1 MTARKSI
8 KPPALAADRGASI
21 AADVAN
27 GASPWSYG
35 IIARVMA
42 GIRTGA
48 GAPSLLLPLARP
60 IHRPT
65 KRLCPRPKP
74 KAARPVSE
82 FPKDQNTA
90 PAKGAETAIS
100 VPPTAPATPKPNGE
114 ETSGVLLRWLWRGY
128 LRSRLW
134 LLLAALFFMALEGS
148 MLGALAKIMKPMF
161 DEVFVAGDKNA
172 LWWVGFSI
180 LAIFVVRAV
189 ASVAQKFFLALISQG
204 SAADLRKDLLA
215 RLMRLD
221 GSFHQSHPPGFLI
234 QRVQTDVASI
244 NQVWNAIITGA
255 GRDAVALVVL
265 LGVAVSVDW
274 KWTLVACFGAPI
286 LVLPSSLV
294 QRFVRRQ
301 SRRARD
307 LGATLATR
315 LDEVFH
321 GIIPIKLNRLEDY
334 QSAQYAA
341 LTDRLV
347 RTEVRAQAGAAA
359 IPAMIDIMAGLG
371 FFGVLIF
378 GGAEII
384 AGEKTVGDF
393 MTFFTAIGL
402 AFEPLRRLG
411 AVSGTW
417 QVAAAGLERV
427 KALMDETPRI
437 TSPAGG
443 KPAPTQTPDVA
454 LRDVVLDY
462 GDARVLNGAT
472 ITAKAG
478 KTTALVG
485 ASGAGKSTVF
495 NLLTRLIDPVSGT
508 VEIGGTAAQDMDLAA
523 LRGLFSVVSQDAL
536 LFDETL
542 RENILLGRE
551 DVSEA
556 RLREVLDAAHVSDFL
571 AKMPQG
577 LDTPVG
583 PRGSNLS
590 GGQRQRVAIARA
602 LLRDTP
608 ILLLDEATSALD
620 AQSEKV
626 VQDALDRLA
635 KGRTTLV
642 IAHRLSTVHG
652 ADKIVVMDRGRVV
665 DEGRHEELLARGGVY
680 ADLHALQFKTSGPS
694 ADKRAQDASAKRRK
708 DSAAARAN
716 SGSRDAGT
724 LLSRIFGRW
733 F

>member
-1 MTARKSI
+1 M
-8 KPPALAADRGASI
+8 
-21 AADVAN
+21 
-27 GASPWSYG
+27 
-35 IIARVMA
+35 
-42 GIRTGA
+42 
-48 GAPSLLLPLARP
+48 
-60 IHRPT
+60 
-65 KRLCPRPKP
+65 
-74 KAARPVSE
+74 SE
-82 FPKDQNTA
+82 FPKGHSAPSPTSEPNAVAPVHTA
-90 PAKGAETAIS
+90 QLSTA
-100 VPPTAPATPKPNGE
+100 TAAQNGE

-134 LLLAALFFMALEGS
+134 LLLAAMFFMALEGS
-148 MLGALAKIMKPMF
+148 MLGALARVMKPMF
-161 DEVFVAGDKNA
+161 DQVFVAGDADA
-172 LWWVGFSI
+172 LWWVGMAILSI
-180 LAIFVVRAV
+180 FIIRAV

-221 GSFHQSHPPGFLI
+221 GSFHQTHPPGFLI

-286 LVLPSSLV
+286 LVLPSTLV
-294 QRFVRRQ
+294 QRFVRKK

-307 LGATLATR
+307 LGAKLATR

-334 QSAQYAA
+334 QSQQYAA
-341 LTDRLV
+341 LTDKLV
-347 RTEVRAQAGAAA
+347 HTEVRAQAGAAT

-427 KALMDETPRI
+427 KALMDEVPRV
-437 TSPAGG
+437 TSPEGG
-443 KPAPTQTPDVA
+443 KPAPEGTPQVA
-454 LRDVVLDY
+454 LRNVVLDY
-462 GDARVLNGAT
+462 GDARVLDGAT
-472 ITAKAG
+472 LTAEAG

-495 NLLTRLIDPVSGT
+495 NLLTRLVDPVSGD
-508 VEIGGTAAQDMDLAA
+508 VDIGGTSAHEMDLAE
-523 LRGLFSVVSQDAL
+523 LRGLYSVVSQDAL

-542 RENILLGRE
+542 RENILLGRD
-551 DVSEA
+551 DVSDA
-556 RLREVLDAAHVSDFL
+556 RLQEVLDAAHVSDFL
-571 AKMPQG
+571 AKLPQG

-626 VQDALDRLA
+626 VQEALDRLA

-665 DEGRHEELLARGGVY
+665 DEGRHDELLTRGGIY

-694 ADKRAQDASAKRRK
+694 ADTRAQDAADQRRK
-708 DSAAARAN
+708 ENAKAK
-716 SGSRDAGT
+716 SGSGPRGEGS